1 MQRHCFIILWLVI
14 ESSLNFCFGVTG
26 FPGFNIFSSSSELGL
41 GGAGYLIP
49 SPISTKINPSVAD
62 LNRSFVASVINYN
75 AGITSQSA
83 GLSLPWRN
91 GVGTISVRNISY
103 GTFKGY
109 DESSEYNGT
118 YHSGDTWVNTSFS
131 KRIQYLP
138 IRFGASMQYFSSSLK
153 NYTINALII
162 SFGSIMYFKRING
175 SCGISIHNLGTE
187 IKINNFSEGSIE
199 PKVVISGSKK
209 LAYLPLTIYLD
220 SILEKSKDNK
230 DIFIGGVFN
239 FKNNLQFRWGTSTR
253 KISQNTNQ
261 DLLKS
266 IIGASGLGFG
276 FSSGSTV
283 INYGTF
289 IYGSGTSVHGIEVG
303 IKI

>member
-1 MQRHCFIILWLVI
+1 
-14 ESSLNFCFGVTG
+14 
-26 FPGFNIFSSSSELGL
+26 
-41 GGAGYLIP
+41 
-49 SPISTKINPSVAD
+49 
-62 LNRSFVASVINYN
+62 
-75 AGITSQSA
+75 
-83 GLSLPWRN
+83 
-91 GVGTISVRNISY
+91 
-103 GTFKGY
+103 
-109 DESSEYNGT
+109 
-118 YHSGDTWVNTSFS
+118 
-131 KRIQYLP
+131 
-138 IRFGASMQYFSSSLK
+138 
-153 NYTINALII
+153 
-162 SFGSIMYFKRING
+162 MYFKRING